1 MNTQAPSR
9 IPTVPALLGYAG
21 VLPFAALALLA
32 LFGQG
37 QWPEMALRAFLAYG
51 AVILSFLGGIRWGAA
66 ARATPIRAA
75 EFVVAVVPSLWAWAC
90 LLAASPD
97 LAAWGLLSGFLVFG
111 LADWLRPPPA
121 MAPWLV
127 ALRLRLTTA
136 VALCHALVIIAT

>member
-1 MNTQAPSR
+1 MNTQTASR

-21 VLPFAALALLA
+21 VLPFAALALA
-32 LFGQG
+32 VLFGQG
-37 QWPEMALRAFLAYG
+37 ERPELALRGFLAYG

-66 ARATPIRAA
+66 ARAAPIRAA
-75 EFVVAVVPSLWAWAC
+75 EFVVAVTPSLWAWTC
-90 LLAASPD
+90 LLAAGPNV
-97 LAAWGLLSGFLVFG
+97 AAWGLLAGFLVFG

-121 MAPWLV
+121 TAPWLV

>member
-1 MNTQAPSR
+1 MNTQTASR
-9 IPTVPALLGYAG
+9 IPTIPALLGYAG
-21 VLPFAALALLA
+21 VLPFAALALVV

-37 QWPEMALRAFLAYG
+37 DWPALALQAFLAYG

-90 LLAASPD
+90 LLVASPEF
-97 LAAWGLLSGFLVFG
+97 AAWGLLGGFLVFG

-121 MAPWLV
+121 TAPWLV